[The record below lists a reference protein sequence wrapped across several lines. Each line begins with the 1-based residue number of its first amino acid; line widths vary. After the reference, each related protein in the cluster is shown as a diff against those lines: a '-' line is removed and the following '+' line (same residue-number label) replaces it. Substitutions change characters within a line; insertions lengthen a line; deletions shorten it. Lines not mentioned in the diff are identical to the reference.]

1 MSGQDELNP
10 VLWLAT
16 HVGEM
21 ALSCLLRIERY
32 VPQENKKIYHACSL
46 KMDIGLV
53 HFFYDPDS
61 VLVHK
66 HAKKDWTRP
75 IYIQL
80 SWPYSRSVILHIYY
94 LELSEFFTLGKSL
107 EYAISLGVWPSLEY
121 ILESAWWSNRM
132 RTTLPW
138 PRLAAH
144 DKAWQKDFP
153 SKKLRLLVQRKY
165 TEYFLLCWA
174 FYWYFS
180 IRGAYTYYCKKIYIL
195 KVVTDLA

>member
-1 MSGQDELNP
+1 MNP

-16 HVGEM
+16 QVVEM
-21 ALSCLLRIERY
+21 ALSCLLRIILY
-32 VPQENKKIYHACSL
+32 VPQEN
-46 KMDIGLV
+46 
-53 HFFYDPDS
+53 S
-61 VLVHK
+61 VLFFHIINPSFTKLVQSRWTL
-66 HAKKDWTRP
+66 ALFIFCVFMTLTPSWSINMQKKKNQAN
-75 IYIQL
+75 IQP
-80 SWPYSRSVILHIYY
+80 SWPYSRSVIHIYY

-153 SKKLRLLVQRKY
+153 SKKLRLLQRKY

-180 IRGAYTYYCKKIYIL
+180 IRRGL
-195 KVVTDLA
+195 HVLLEQNLHFENG

>member
-1 MSGQDELNP
+1 MSYKKTVFFFP
-10 VLWLAT
+10 
-16 HVGEM
+16 
-21 ALSCLLRIERY
+21 Y
-32 VPQENKKIYHACSL
+32 NKSFIYQACSL

-53 HFFYDPDS
+53 HFFMTLTLFWS
-61 VLVHK
+61 INMQ
-66 HAKKDWTRP
+66 KKNQAN
-75 IYIQL
+75 IQP
-80 SWPYSRSVILHIYY
+80 SWPYSRSVIHIYY

-153 SKKLRLLVQRKY
+153 SKKLRLLQRNY

-180 IRGAYTYYCKKIYIL
+180 IRGAYTYYWNKIYIS
-195 KVVTDLA
+195 KMVRDLA